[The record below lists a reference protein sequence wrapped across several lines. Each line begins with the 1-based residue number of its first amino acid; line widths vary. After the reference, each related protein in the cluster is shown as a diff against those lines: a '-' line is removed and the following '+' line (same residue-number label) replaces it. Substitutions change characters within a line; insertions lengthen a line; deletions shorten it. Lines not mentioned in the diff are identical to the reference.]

1 MSINKTS
8 QPPKPNIGNSK
19 ARLYFRS
26 VLEIIT
32 KVTFI
37 SIILTL
43 VILISE
49 SVYYLGFLKGYNES
63 QKVTDEYLASSLV
76 ITPKPTV
83 APSATPKPQQISPK
97 KASYGLNVS
106 WGGPDL
112 WQEVNKKRQE
122 YGVNPLSIREE
133 LCTIAS
139 IRLNELIELGK
150 LDGHEGFTNMS
161 QRRPDLK
168 WIFDK
173 YGALAEFLAVGG
185 KTPQET
191 VSLWDNTLGHRQ
203 LLSGGEYVW
212 GCIYSQNTFAVAIA
226 AY

>member
-1 MSINKTS
+1 M
-8 QPPKPNIGNSK
+8 GNSK
-19 ARLYFRS
+19 ARRYFKS
-26 VLEIIT
+26 VLEIII

-43 VILISE
+43 IILITQSI
-49 SVYYLGFLKGYNES
+49 YYLGFLKGYNES
-63 QKVTDEYLASSLV
+63 QEKTDKYFASSLV

-83 APSATPKPQQISPK
+83 APSATPKPQQIPSQK
-97 KASYGLNVS
+97 TTYGLNVR
-106 WGGPDL
+106 WGGPEL
-112 WQEVNKKRQE
+112 WQVVNKKRQE

-139 IRLNELIELGK
+139 IRLNELLELGK
-150 LDGHEGFTNMS
+150 LDGHEGFTSMT

-191 VSLWDNTLGHRQ
+191 VSLWENTLGHKQ